1 MLTRRLTAAAAAA
14 AVTLLGAVAP
24 GTAVADDPGGGVVC
38 PPRDLDCDVTAHDPG
53 KPPVGKPGTRPGK
66 PPSEGGLPTCAIDGE
81 EVPCSTPEMGAFN
94 SADSCYWKPT
104 DGPAGGLPTG
114 FDTGA
119 PPGWK
124 PGDPG
129 GRLYL
134 VTCPRG
140 GDVRGGIRW
149 SATGPAGGGVDVQAL
164 ARQAVERLRLE
175 GPDIGIVPRPDG
187 KGLVGLPVWMWNKP
201 GPTRTGPTTATA
213 SAGSVTVT
221 ATATVRTVVWSMGD
235 GATITCTGPG
245 TPYTPDRGKEM
256 SPTCGHKYTRTSDGS
271 PGGRYPVTATTTWD
285 VAWEGAGQTGTIT
298 TTRQSA
304 TSLAIGELQVLNV
317 P

>member
-1 MLTRRLTAAAAAA
+1 M
-14 AVTLLGAVAP
+14 
-24 GTAVADDPGGGVVC
+24 
-38 PPRDLDCDVTAHDPG
+38 
-53 KPPVGKPGTRPGK
+53 
-66 PPSEGGLPTCAIDGE
+66 PTCAIDGQ
-81 EVPCSTPEMGAFN
+81 EVPCSTPEMGVFN
-94 SADSCYWKPT
+94 SADSCYWKQT
-104 DGPAGGLPTG
+104 DGPAGGLPPG

-129 GRLYL
+129 GALYL
-134 VTCPRG
+134 VTCPSG

-164 ARQAVERLRLE
+164 AQQAVEQLRLD
-175 GPDIGIVPRPDG
+175 GPDIGIVPKPEGR
-187 KGLVGLPVWMWNKP
+187 GLVGLPVWMWNKP
-201 GPTRTGPTTATA
+201 GPTRTGPTSASA

-245 TPYTPDRGKEM
+245 TPYEPRFGKEK
-256 SPTCGHKYTRTSDGS
+256 SPTCGHMYERTSANS

-285 VAWEGAGQTGTIT
+285 VAWSGAGQTGTIT
-298 TTRQSA
+298 TTRQST